1 MFTAQQ
7 TGKFRNCVIE
17 RCSKLSA
24 PALGRGRHRA
34 LARVAAGCLSPV
46 ICRRGIGPPS
56 LETNFDEFSTCSDAE
71 PVSGGVVRVS
81 VVVTPRGI
89 LLVVHMA
96 NDRRRNQNDGC
107 ADD

>member
-1 MFTAQQ
+1 MSTAQQ

-17 RCSKLSA
+17 RCSKLPA

-34 LARVAAGCLSPV
+34 LARVALGCLSPV
-46 ICRRGIGPPS
+46 ICKRGIGPPS
-56 LETNFDEFSTCSDAE
+56 LETNFEEFSGSDAE
-71 PVSGGVVRVS
+71 LVSGGVVRVS

-96 NDRRRNQNDGC
+96 NDRHPNQSEGC